1 MMAESILMI
10 QLLELVHSTLTS
22 MILMITMSLSQM
34 ITTSKLNSFMCGGLN
49 RTGPLCSKYQ
59 RGMGPVVLSCKWQC
73 VECFDKR
80 YVSYSYLVSSN
91 HFMFVSDAFSASRDL
106 C

>member
-1 MMAESILMI
+1 MSYDGRININDTVVGACPFNFD
-10 QLLELVHSTLTS
+10 QHDT
-22 MILMITMSLSQM
+22 TMSLSQM

>member
-34 ITTSKLNSFMCGGLN
+34 IATSKLNSFMCGGLN
-49 RTGPLCSKYQ
+49 RTGPLCSKCQ
-59 RGMGPVVLSCKWQC
+59 KGMGPVVLSCKWQC
-73 VECFDKR
+73 VACFDKR
-80 YVSYSYLVSSN
+80 YVSYSYLVSSS

>member
-10 QLLELVHSTLTS
+10 QLLELVRSTLTS

>member
-1 MMAESILMI
+1 MAESILMI
-10 QLLELVHSTLTS
+10 QLLELVRSTLTS